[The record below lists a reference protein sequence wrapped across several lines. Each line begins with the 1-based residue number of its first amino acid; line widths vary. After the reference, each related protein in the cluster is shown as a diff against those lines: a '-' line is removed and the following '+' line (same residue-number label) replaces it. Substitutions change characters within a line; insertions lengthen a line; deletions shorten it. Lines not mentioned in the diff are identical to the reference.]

1 MTLLAPHQHERRTQD
16 GCGDQ
21 QPELAPARATL
32 PRGPPGDPLDRGDRD
47 TVVAR
52 ARRPSHEVK
61 RMSRHVVHRE
71 HGVVDEY
78 QELPD
83 GEALAPDSVTV
94 TFPDGSLRTY
104 HADNELG
111 GIGFEF
117 VESGILVLRFVE
129 SDHLVLAL
137 APGAWASV
145 TGCALG
151 DRGRR
156 SASGR

>member
-1 MTLLAPHQHERRTQD
+1 MT
-16 GCGDQ
+16 
-21 QPELAPARATL
+21 
-32 PRGPPGDPLDRGDRD
+32 
-47 TVVAR
+47 
-52 ARRPSHEVK
+52 
-61 RMSRHVVHRE
+61 RHVVHRRL
-71 HGVVDEY
+71 GVIDEY
-78 QELPD
+78 QALPA

-94 TFPDGSLRTY
+94 TLPDGSLHSY
-104 HADNELG
+104 HAEKELG

-117 VESGILVLRFVE
+117 VDSGILVLRFTE

-137 APGAWASV
+137 APGAWSAA